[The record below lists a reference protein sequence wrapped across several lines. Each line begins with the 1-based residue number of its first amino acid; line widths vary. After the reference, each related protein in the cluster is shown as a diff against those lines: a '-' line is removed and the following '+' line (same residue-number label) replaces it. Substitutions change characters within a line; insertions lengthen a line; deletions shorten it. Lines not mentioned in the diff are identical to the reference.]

1 MTLKEFTKGI
11 EFIQEFDSL
20 IYHLEGFINVELSES
35 KLVNTTYELFN
46 LFMGEYF
53 TENGLDTILWWL
65 YDSCPKIIYFEEDT
79 LFGEEKHE
87 LELNT
92 IEDLWNYLNS
102 DKTYL
107 KNGSTN
113 S

>member
-20 IYHLEGFINVELSES
+20 IYHLEGSIDVDFSES
-35 KLVNTTYELFN
+35 KLVTTTYELFN

-53 TENGLDTILWWL
+53 TEVGLDTISWWL
-65 YDSCPKIIYFEEDT
+65 YDSCPKIIYFEENT

-102 DKTYL
+102 DKINL
-107 KNGSTN
+107 KHASTN
-113 S
+113 N